1 MGRKTDLIRAELA
14 VAELEE
20 ALVAA
25 KTVGDP
31 EPGELEKLKQDLR
44 YARKTFRELRGTAGV
59 VVTPATVAAKAKAN

>member
-25 KTVGDP
+25 KTVGKPTPD
-31 EPGELEKLKQDLR
+31 ELNKLKQDLR
-44 YARKTFRELRGTAGV
+44 YARKDFRGLRGPAGV
-59 VVTPATVAAKAKAN
+59 AVTPATVAAKAKTN